1 MAYQALYRKYRPKN
15 FSEVIGQDHI
25 TETLSNQIKNDQ
37 ISHAYLFCG
46 TRGTGK
52 TSIAKIFARAVNCQ
66 KSDNGSPCN
75 ECDICVN
82 LSNAS
87 NFNIQEIDAASNNG
101 VEYVR
106 ELRENVKYTP
116 VGCKYKVYI
125 IDEVHMLSESAFNAL
140 LKTLEEPPAYAVFI
154 LATTE
159 PHKIPETIL
168 SRCMRCDFKLVEI
181 PALEALLKKIFA
193 DSKITSDNEAVNLLA
208 KLGEGSVRDTLSLA
222 DMCAAFSNNNIT
234 YETVVQCSGTT
245 DKATLHELALS
256 VVKGNAKNLL
266 EIIHNFAK
274 AGKIISKLNKD
285 LVEYL
290 RDVVVIQTC
299 ENYEKIL
306 VYPKNILQ
314 GLQTIAKATT
324 SSNIIHL
331 LQKLSSLEQEFRFTT
346 NQKALFEITLL
357 SLLEESSL
365 DARITALEEKIKSLV
380 LP

>member
-15 FSEVIGQDHI
+15 FAEVIGQDHI
-25 TETLSNQIKNDQ
+25 TKTLSNQIKNNQ

-52 TSIAKIFARAVNCQ
+52 TSIAKIFAKAVNCE
-66 KSDNGSPCN
+66 KSVDGSPCN
-75 ECDICVN
+75 KCDICKN

-87 NFNIQEIDAASNNG
+87 NFNVQEIDAASNNG

-125 IDEVHMLSESAFNAL
+125 VDEVHMLSESAFNAL
-140 LKTLEEPPAYAVFI
+140 LKTLEEPPAYAIFI

-181 PALEALLKKIFA
+181 PALESLLKKIFA
-193 DSKITSDNEAVNLLA
+193 DSKITCDSIAINLLA

-222 DMCAAFSNNNIT
+222 DMCAAFSNNAIT
-234 YETVVQCSGTT
+234 YETVIQCSGTT
-245 DKATLHELALS
+245 DKSTLHELALS
-256 VVKGNAKNLL
+256 VVQKNSKKIL
-266 EIIHNFAK
+266 EIIHDFSK

-290 RDVVVIQTC
+290 RDVIVIQTS
-299 ENYEKIL
+299 ENYMKIL
-306 VYPKNILQ
+306 VYPENIID
-314 GLQTIAKATT
+314 GMVKISKIATP
-324 SSNIIHL
+324 SNIIHL

-346 NQKALFEITLL
+346 NQRALFEITLL

-365 DARITALEEKIKSLV
+365 ESRVSALEEKLKTMV

>member
-1 MAYQALYRKYRPKN
+1 MCQALYRKYRPTTFKQ
-15 FSEVIGQDHI
+15 VIGQNHI
-25 TETLSNQIKNDQ
+25 TETLSNQIKNNQ

-52 TSIAKIFARAVNCQ
+52 TSVAKIFAKAVNCE
-66 KSDNGSPCN
+66 KHENGSPCN
-75 ECDICVN
+75 SCEICTN

-140 LKTLEEPPAYAVFI
+140 LKTLEEPPPYAIFI

-181 PALEALLKKIFA
+181 PALEKLLKEIFA
-193 DSKITSDNEAVNLLA
+193 DSKITYQEEAINLLA

-222 DMCAAFSNNNIT
+222 DMCAAFSNNFIT
-234 YETVVQCSGTT
+234 YQTVVECSGTT
-245 DKATLHELALS
+245 DKSTLHELAHSLLT
-256 VVKGNAKNLL
+256 GNAKNLL
-266 EIIHNFAK
+266 EIIHNFSK
-274 AGKIISKLNKD
+274 VGKIISKLNKD

-290 RDVVVIQTC
+290 RDVVIIKTC
-299 ENYEKIL
+299 DNYKNIL
-306 VYPKNILQ
+306 VYPKDILDS
-314 GLQTIAKATT
+314 LENVAKHTNT
-324 SSNIIHL
+324 SHL
-331 LQKLSSLEQEFRFTT
+331 IYLLEKLSSLEQEFRYTT

-357 SLLEESSL
+357 SLLEESTL
-365 DARITALEEKIKSLV
+365 EKRITALEEKVKGL
-380 LP
+380 L